1 VAPERA
7 GVPAHV
13 NSIDALKGLAWTLII
28 WHHLAAY
35 GPMSDVVQLA
45 APGVIGWLYH
55 YARMAVQVFLVV
67 GSFLFASATL
77 AKLHPVL

>member
-1 VAPERA
+1 M
-7 GVPAHV
+7 
-13 NSIDALKGLAWTLII
+13 LII

-45 APGVIGWLYH
+45 APGVIGGLYDD
-55 YARMAVQVFLVV
+55 ARMAVQVFPVV
-67 GSFLFASATL
+67 GGFLFAAATL